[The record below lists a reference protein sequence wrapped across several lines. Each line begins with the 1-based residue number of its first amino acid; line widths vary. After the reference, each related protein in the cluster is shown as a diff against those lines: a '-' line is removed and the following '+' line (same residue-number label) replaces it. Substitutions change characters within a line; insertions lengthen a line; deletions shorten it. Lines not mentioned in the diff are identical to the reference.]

1 MAKKTRK
8 LTAGMRKKLKIEAL
22 HRLID
27 VEKREA
33 EVLAADAF
41 MSGFMDHYDNV
52 IAKELPV
59 ARRHTNTRVHSN
71 IYIDVRWVIKKKDK
85 VFNRED
91 GKVVVRK
98 NVDRKSLPS
107 LTISEYA
114 NGRSRCAIER
124 NSRLV
129 GFDKDVCFLS
139 KLSTGDHYA
148 LHIELPR
155 SIELSNYRFA
165 VAPDS
170 ENASNNNFRATHVED
185 PDAYSAL
192 TPLIVDAL
200 TKAADRIESE
210 AALADAIFAV
220 IDNSRNFEELLTVW
234 PEAAEMEEDLFPNS
248 PKATALSIVN
258 EEKIALLCGN
268 MKSRGVDST
277 VCDIA
282 A

>member
-1 MAKKTRK
+1 MATKTRK
-8 LTAGMRKKLKIEAL
+8 LTATMRKKLKIEAL
-22 HRLID
+22 HRFID

-33 EVLAADAF
+33 EILAADAF

-59 ARRHTNTRVHSN
+59 ARRHTNTRVYSCL
-71 IYIDVRWVIKKKDK
+71 YVDVRWAVKKKDK

-98 NVDRKSLPS
+98 DVERKSLPS
-107 LTISEYA
+107 LTINEYA
-114 NGRSRCAIER
+114 NGRSRCAIEN
-124 NSRLV
+124 NSRLI
-129 GFDKDVCFLS
+129 GFDKDTGNFS
-139 KLSTGDHYA
+139 RLSTGDHYA
-148 LHIELPR
+148 LHMELPR
-155 SIELSNYRFA
+155 GVELVSNRFA
-165 VAPDS
+165 SSLEVAG
-170 ENASNNNFRATHVED
+170 EVNNNFHEYHVED
-185 PDAYSAL
+185 PVAFTAL
-192 TPLIVDAL
+192 TPLIIDAL

-220 IDNSRNFEELLTVW
+220 IDNARSFEELLTVW